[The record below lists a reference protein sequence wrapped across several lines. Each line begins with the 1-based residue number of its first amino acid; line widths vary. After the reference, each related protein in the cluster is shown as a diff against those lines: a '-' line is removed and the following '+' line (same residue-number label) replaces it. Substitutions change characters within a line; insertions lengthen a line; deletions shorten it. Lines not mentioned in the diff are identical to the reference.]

1 MGHISERD
9 AEFTAY
15 VAARRGHLRRTAFL
29 LCGDWHAAEDLVQ
42 TALAKLYAAWPRVR
56 KDASPEAYARRT
68 LVRVHIDEM
77 RRPWRRREL
86 GAKPMPDIAAD
97 DGISVE
103 DRQSLLAALAELSV
117 GQRQVV
123 VLRYWL
129 GLSIEETAN
138 DLGCSTGTVKSQTA
152 RAVTRLRGV
161 LAESAP
167 TLEDDYEPTR

>member
-1 MGHISERD
+1 MGHISDRD

-42 TALAKLYAAWPRVR
+42 TTLAKLYAAWPRVR
-56 KDASPEAYARRT
+56 RDASPEAYARRT
-68 LVRVHIDEM
+68 LVRVHIDEL
-77 RRPWRRREL
+77 RRPWRREL
-86 GAKPMPDIAAD
+86 HTTPMPDIAAN
-97 DGISVE
+97 DGMSVE
-103 DRQSLLAALAELSV
+103 DRQSLLAALAALPV

-161 LAESAP
+161 LAESAL